1 MKFNNLIFLF
11 IFLYSCIGS
20 KVTTFESGIQT
31 PISGLPNGLT
41 ITPAVGKNAL
51 KLTVN
56 GSTCSVDSYINK
68 PCVEITLCDS
78 ATGTKCEKIT
88 DILLDTGSFGLR
100 VFKDAFTQLEPYDT
114 SKIAKDFEFFSKS
127 NGGVTGKLV
136 QCARFGDG
144 SADWGPVM
152 KAQIVL
158 GGEDPVL
165 SPIQVI
171 DRNFANYTEKCT
183 NTADGSA
190 PDENAA
196 AAGFNGILGVGLYS
210 EDCGSFCEIF
220 NTTMYF
226 NCDPA
231 DTSVPPQ
238 VSPCIITNALV
249 ASEQLKNPVSL
260 LSVDNNGVIVQLP
273 TVPQTGATSVEGN
286 LILGI
291 DTRTAASVGFV
302 DNSAVAG
309 IRTFT
314 AAEENPGDNFAYFKT
329 VYRGTTYST
338 SFLDTGSNGLYFD
351 APSSSVIP
359 DCSSL
364 SAPWFFCPESEMSLQ
379 AITKSADD
387 SVSSL
392 IKFKIIG
399 LQDLFEPKRVFY
411 NLGGDAGSEDGNN
424 NPDPTISFDWGLPF
438 FLGRN
443 VYNGING
450 KTSTLGT
457 GPYWAY

>member
-1 MKFNNLIFLF
+1 MKFVKLFLILF
-11 IFLYSCIGS
+11 TIASCGGS
-20 KVTTFESGIQT
+20 KSSSSESGIQT
-31 PISGLPNGLT
+31 PVSDLPNGLT
-41 ITPAVGKNAL
+41 ITPAVGKNVL

-56 GSTCSVDSYINK
+56 GSTCAADSYTNK
-68 PCVEITLCDS
+68 PCVEVTLCDS

-88 DILLDTGSFGLR
+88 DILVDTGSFGLR
-100 VFKDAFTQLEPYDT
+100 IFKDAFTQLEPYDT

-127 NGGVTGKLV
+127 NGGVNGKLV

-144 SADWGPVM
+144 TADWGPVM

-171 DRNFANYTEKCT
+171 DRSFANYKDKCT
-183 NTADGSA
+183 NSADGSA

-196 AAGFNGILGVGLYS
+196 AAGFNGILGIGLFA
-210 EDCGSFCEIF
+210 EDCGSTCENF
-220 NTTMYF
+220 NTTLYF
-226 NCDPA
+226 NCDPS

-238 VSPCIITNALV
+238 ASPCKTTNALV
-249 ASEQLKNPVSL
+249 ATEQLKNPVSL

-273 TVPQTGATSVEGN
+273 IVPKTGTTSAEGN

-291 DTRTAASVGFV
+291 DTRSAASVGFA
-302 DNSAVAG
+302 DNSAISG
-309 IRTFT
+309 IKTFV

-364 SAPWFFCPESEMSLQ
+364 SAPWFFCPDSEMSLQ
-379 AITKSADD
+379 ATTQSADGI
-387 SVSSL
+387 VSAL
-392 IKFKIIG
+392 INFKIIG
-399 LQDLFEPKRVFY
+399 LQDLFDPNRVFY
-411 NLGGDAGSEDGNN
+411 NFGGDAGTGDGNP

-443 VYNGING
+443 VYNGINA